1 MSDRLA
7 NFRTALAS
15 GDPDEVNRVIDEL
28 EETDAEK
35 RTELFDDAFE
45 MCLDLYDDGDGY
57 QRQSVVRVVRE
68 LLSRQQLL
76 AIFKDEP
83 DEDLPAHL
91 TLDEMED
98 HIDRLEA
105 FYLAALDD
113 DDGRVRQAAI
123 KGLNHLSV
131 AYQMGGDDDRLDD
144 LLEALDDL
152 LADTTGKKRDHV
164 ERARD
169 KVQLQ
174 RRGPSLHEML
184 SRISDDE

>member
-1 MSDRLA
+1 MSDDLA

-15 GDPDEVNRVIDEL
+15 GEPDQVNAAIEKL
-28 EETDAEK
+28 EGMDAEK

-45 MCLDLYDDGDGY
+45 MCLDLYDEGDGY
-57 QRQSVVRVVRE
+57 QRQSVVRFVRE

-83 DEDLPAHL
+83 DADLPAHL
-91 TLDEMED
+91 TLAEVEA
-98 HIDRLEA
+98 HIERLEA
-105 FYLAALDD
+105 FYVAALDD

-123 KGLNHLSV
+123 KGLKTLST

-144 LLEALDDL
+144 LLETLDSL
-152 LADTTGKKRDHV
+152 LAETTGKKREHV
-164 ERARD
+164 QRARD
-169 KVQLQ
+169 NVQLQ

-184 SRISDDE
+184 NRISDDE